1 MKLWATKVIRTLK
14 HLWRCKM
21 STSLST
27 DKKPIISLIVA
38 MANDR
43 VIGKDNQMPWHLPA
57 DLKHFKAVTLGK
69 PVIMGR
75 KTHESIGMVLPG
87 RKNIIISRNPD
98 YRSDFHNEHCEVVT
112 SLEAALEVAADEEEI
127 MIIGGANIYGQMID
141 QADKLY
147 LTFIDLD
154 TDGDARFPDWTHHNW
169 KEISRETHQP
179 DEKNKYHY
187 QFVELERVSKGY

>member
-1 MKLWATKVIRTLK
+1 MAK
-14 HLWRCKM
+14 
-21 STSLST
+21 SL
-27 DKKPIISLIVA
+27 DEKKKPIISLIVA

-43 VIGKDNQMPWHLPA
+43 VIGKDNKMPWHLPA
-57 DLKHFKAVTLGK
+57 DLKHFKAMTLGK

-87 RKNIIISRNPD
+87 RKNIIISRNPN

-112 SLEAALEVAADEEEI
+112 SLDAALEIAQSEKEI

-154 TDGDARFPDWTHHNW
+154 VDGDARFPDWTHHQW
-169 KEISRETHQP
+169 KEVSREKHQP
-179 DEKNKYHY
+179 DEKNKFHY
-187 QFVELERVSKGY
+187 QFVELNRVNE

>member
-1 MKLWATKVIRTLK
+1 MAKTLGEK
-14 HLWRCKM
+14 
-21 STSLST
+21 
-27 DKKPIISLIVA
+27 KKPIISLIVA

-43 VIGKDNQMPWHLPA
+43 VIGKDNDMPWHLPA

-87 RKNIIISRNPD
+87 RKNIIISRNPN

-112 SLEAALEVAADEEEI
+112 SLEAALDVAQGEEEI
-127 MIIGGANIYGQMID
+127 MIIGGANIYGQMIE

-154 TDGDARFPDWTHHNW
+154 TDGDARFPDWTYHDW
-169 KEISRETHQP
+169 KEVSREQHQP
-179 DEKNKYHY
+179 DEKNKYNY
-187 QFVELERVSKGY
+187 QFVELERIEKQ

>member
-1 MKLWATKVIRTLK
+1 MAK
-14 HLWRCKM
+14 
-21 STSLST
+21 SLDES
-27 DKKPIISLIVA
+27 KKPIISLIVA

-75 KTHESIGMVLPG
+75 KTHESIGIVLPG

-112 SLEAALEVAADEEEI
+112 SLESALKVAFGLEKGEDEI

-147 LTFIDLD
+147 LTIIDLD
-154 TDGDARFPDWTHHNW
+154 VDGDARFPDWTHHEW
-169 KEISRETHQP
+169 REVSREKHQP

-187 QFVELERVSKGY
+187 QFVELQRKGG